1 MANLKNPKADLRAKY
16 KKAFEISMILAL
28 VILIVAFKFFPD
40 FGSGA
45 ALAEGTQELFT
56 VEDIVQTKQENLPP
70 PPPKPPIPIE
80 APTDDVLD
88 DIDIASTELD
98 VDAVVEAPPPPKEET
113 RIVEEEPQ
121 YFVAVEEMPEPIGG
135 IAAIQSKIVYPE
147 IAKRAGVEGRVHVLA
162 FVDENGNVTKVEL
175 IKGLG
180 AGLDEAAMNAVRQT
194 KFKPGKQRGKN
205 VKVQVA
211 IPIVFRLN

>member
-1 MANLKNPKADLRAKY
+1 MANLKNRKADLRAKY

-28 VILIVAFKFFPD
+28 VILIGAFKFFPELD
-40 FGSGA
+40 SGT
-45 ALAEGTQELFT
+45 ALAEGAQELFT

-98 VDAVVEAPPPPKEET
+98 VDAVVEAPPPPKEES

-162 FVDENGNVTKVEL
+162 FVDENGNVTKVDL